1 MLEQITSLPS
11 VARIVGGSVFDGAVF
26 TPGEVHVADGR
37 VVEVHETGEGVTLD
51 ASGCYV
57 IPGLL
62 DVHFHGCMGDDLSDA
77 SPEGLHRMAAYEA
90 SRGVCAI
97 CPASMTLPHERLMPI
112 MANAGAF
119 TSEADESE
127 LVGVNMEGPYISPEK
142 VGAQNPAYVRRASVE
157 EFRELQE
164 AAQGRIRLVDV
175 APEEPGNLDFV
186 RAVSGKVRVSVAHT
200 CAGYDDAKAAFAAGA
215 RHMTHLFNA
224 MPSLHHRNPGPIAA
238 GAETPGVTPELITDG
253 VHVHPAMV
261 RLAFELFGD
270 DRVIIISDSLRACG
284 MPDGSYELGGQTFH
298 VNGPRA
304 TLDDGT
310 LAGSVSDQMAC
321 LRTAVRTMGVPLTSA
336 VKAASANPA
345 RALGVDAD
353 YGSLAPGHVASAVV
367 LTHELEVAHVVLRGR
382 LLH

>member
-1 MLEQITSLPS
+1 MDEQAGFLPQVS
-11 VARIVGGSVFDGAVF
+11 RIVGGSVFDGAVF
-26 TPGEVHVADGR
+26 GPGSVHVRGERICAPEEAEGG
-37 VVEVHETGEGVTLD
+37 VELD

-77 SPEGLHRMAAYEA
+77 SAEGLHRMAAHEA
-90 SRGVCAI
+90 ARGVTAI
-97 CPASMTLPHERLMPI
+97 CPATMTLPHERLMPI

-119 TSEADESE
+119 AAAAGEAE
-127 LVGVNMEGPYISPEK
+127 LVGVNMEGPFISPDK
-142 VGAQNPAYVRRASVE
+142 VGAQNPAYVRGASVE
-157 EFRELQE
+157 EFGELQE
-164 AAQGRIRLVDV
+164 AAGGRIRIVDV
-175 APEEPGNLDFV
+175 APEEEGNLAFI
-186 RAVSGKVRVSVAHT
+186 RAVSSQVRVSIAHT
-200 CAGYDDAKAAFAAGA
+200 CADYACAKAAFAAGA
-215 RHMTHLFNA
+215 RHMTHLYNA
-224 MPSLHHRNPGPIAA
+224 MPGLHHRKPGPIAA

-261 RLAFELFGD
+261 RLAFDLFGD

-284 MPDGSYELGGQTFH
+284 MPDGSYELGGQTFN
-298 VNGPRA
+298 VSGPRA
-304 TLDDGT
+304 TLADGT

-321 LRTAVRTMGVPLTSA
+321 MATAVRTMGVPLTSA

-353 YGSLAPGHVASAVV
+353 YGSLTAGHVASVVV
-367 LTHELEVAHVVLRGR
+367 LTRDLEVAHVVLRGH

>member
-1 MLEQITSLPS
+1 MDEHVGYMPQVS
-11 VARIVGGSVFDGAVF
+11 RIVGGSVFDGAVF
-26 TPGEVHVADGR
+26 GEGSVHVRGERICAPA
-37 VVEVHETGEGVTLD
+37 EEQEGVELD

-77 SPEGLHRMAAYEA
+77 SAQGLHRMAAYEA
-90 SRGVCAI
+90 SRGVTAI
-97 CPASMTLPHERLMPI
+97 CPATMTLPHERLVPI

-119 TSEADESE
+119 AAAEGEAE
-127 LVGVNMEGPYISPEK
+127 LVGVNMEGPYISPDK
-142 VGAQNPAYVRRASVE
+142 VGAQNPAYVRGASVE
-157 EFRELQE
+157 EFEELQE
-164 AAQGRIRLVDV
+164 AAAGRIRIVDV
-175 APEEPGNLDFV
+175 APEEEGNLAFI
-186 RAVSGKVRVSVAHT
+186 RAVSPEVRVSVAHT
-200 CAGYDDAKAAFAAGA
+200 CADYACAKAAFAAGA

-224 MPSLHHRNPGPIAA
+224 MPDLHHRKPGPIAA

-261 RLAFELFGD
+261 RLAFDLFGD

-284 MPDGSYELGGQTFH
+284 MPDGSYELGGQTFN
-298 VNGPRA
+298 VSGPRA
-304 TLDDGT
+304 TLADGT

-321 LRTAVRTMGVPLTSA
+321 MATAVRKMGVPLTSA

-353 YGSLAPGHVASAVV
+353 YGSLTAGHVASAVV
-367 LTHELEVAHVVLRGR
+367 LTRDLEVAHVVLRGH
-382 LLH
+382 LLR